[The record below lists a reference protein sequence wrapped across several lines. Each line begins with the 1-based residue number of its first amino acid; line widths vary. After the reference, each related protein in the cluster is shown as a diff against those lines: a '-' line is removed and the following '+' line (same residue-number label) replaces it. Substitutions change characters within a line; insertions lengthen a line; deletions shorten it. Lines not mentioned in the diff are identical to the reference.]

1 MYFPMPSQKAA
12 RKVRSSLLI
21 ATQTVVGCGI
31 GLLVAGKMRRPAQ
44 KITAAS
50 LFSIGFL
57 LAIPAAVNLAPR
69 AWYAPSSERGV
80 RRSLESI
87 RSASGVVDEID
98 VM

>member
-1 MYFPMPSQKAA
+1 MQTRKAA
-12 RKVRSSLLI
+12 KTVRSSMLI

-44 KITAAS
+44 KVTAAS

-57 LAIPAAVNLAPR
+57 LAIPAAVNLVSR

-80 RRSLESI
+80 RRSIESI
-87 RSASGVVDEID
+87 RGASGVADEID